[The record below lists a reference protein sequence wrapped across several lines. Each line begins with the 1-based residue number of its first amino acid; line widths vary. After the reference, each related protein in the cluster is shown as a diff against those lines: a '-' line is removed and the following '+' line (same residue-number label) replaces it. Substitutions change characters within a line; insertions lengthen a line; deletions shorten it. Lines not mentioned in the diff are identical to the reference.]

1 MLRRLPYG
9 ANYLRW
15 DEMAELR
22 GAIEDK
28 ALFRY
33 ISSGTS
39 VSSRLERLVEERLG
53 ATRALAVH
61 NGTEALRLALM
72 GTRPAA
78 GDPVYIPAVTFVAV
92 AGAVLSCGLVP
103 VPVDVDERCALDPT
117 LLPADAQRVIV
128 AHMEGM
134 VGPLPQGI
142 PYLIEDT
149 AQAMGGR
156 HADGRHAGTA
166 GYAGTFSFHHAKVLT
181 SGEGG
186 LVVVRDPD
194 DWELLRS
201 YHDHGSDREHGKY
214 PVWREGSFYGEN
226 FCANEAVAAVQ
237 LQQFRHLDEILASL
251 EQHHRMLSTE
261 LHDRPDIRQV
271 SRTDGDVKVSVRIE
285 LDSPELRDRALNELT
300 DKGLPCWTLD
310 KYFLPGHPV
319 VRDRASVYAD
329 GFPWNLDDG
338 SERYRPRS
346 RDGFRATRHLL
357 ARTLCLPLAPEL
369 DAAGQAQAA
378 KEVAATLAAL

>member
-1 MLRRLPYG
+1 MLRKLPYG
-9 ANYLRW
+9 ANYLEW
-15 DEMAELR
+15 DEMPELR
-22 GAIEDK
+22 HAINDK
-28 ALFRY
+28 SLFRY
-33 ISSGTS
+33 ISSGAS
-39 VSSRLERLVEERLG
+39 VSSRLEQLVQERLG
-53 ATRALAVH
+53 AAKALAVH
-61 NGTEALRLALM
+61 NGTEALRLALK
-72 GTRPAA
+72 GTRPSA

-103 VPVDVDERCALDPT
+103 VPVDVDERFALDAT
-117 LLPADAQRVIV
+117 LLPGDAQRVIV

-134 VGPLPQGI
+134 VGPLPQNV

-156 HADGRHAGTA
+156 HADGRHAGTV

-214 PVWREGSFYGEN
+214 PAWREGAFYGEN

-237 LQQFRHLDEILASL
+237 LQQFRHLDGILASL
-251 EQHHRMLSTE
+251 ERHHRMLSEE
-261 LHDRPDIRQV
+261 LPDRPDIRQV
-271 SRTDGDVKVSVRIE
+271 TRTDGDVKVSVRIE
-285 LDSPELRDRALNELT
+285 LESDELRDRALSELT
-300 DKGLPCWTLD
+300 DRGLPCWTLD
-310 KYFLPGHPV
+310 KYFLPEHPV
-319 VRDRASVYAD
+319 VRDRVSVYAD

-338 SERYRPRS
+338 SERYRPVS
-346 RDGFRATRHLL
+346 RDDFRTTRQLL
-357 ARTLCLPLAPEL
+357 GRTLCLPLAPEL
-369 DAAGQAQAA
+369 DETGQAQTA
-378 KEVAATLAAL
+378 KEVAATLDAL

>member
-1 MLRRLPYG
+1 MLRKLPYG
-9 ANYLRW
+9 ANYLEW
-15 DEMAELR
+15 EEMDELR
-22 GAIEDK
+22 SAVDDK
-28 ALFRY
+28 SLFRY
-33 ISSGTS
+33 ISSGAS
-39 VSSRLERLVEERLG
+39 VSSRLEQLVQERLG

-72 GTRPAA
+72 GTRPSA

-103 VPVDVDERCALDPT
+103 VPVDVDGRFGLDSA

-134 VGPLPQGI
+134 VGPLPHDV
-142 PYLIEDT
+142 PYLIEDS

-156 HADGRHAGTA
+156 HADGRHAGTV

-214 PVWREGSFYGEN
+214 PVWRDGAFYGEN

-251 EQHHRMLSTE
+251 ERHHRILSEE
-261 LHDRPDIRQV
+261 LPDRSDISRV
-271 SRTDGDVKVSVRIE
+271 ERTDGDVKVSVRIE
-285 LDSPELRDRALNELT
+285 LESRALRDRALTDLT
-300 DKGLPCWTLD
+300 DRGLPCWTLD
-310 KYFLPGHPV
+310 KYFLPEHPV
-319 VRDRASVYAD
+319 VRDRVSVYAD

-338 SERYRPRS
+338 SQRYRPRS
-346 RDGFRATRHLL
+346 RDGFRTTRQALG
-357 ARTLCLPLAPEL
+357 RTLCLPLAPEL
-369 DAAGQAQAA
+369 DETGQTQAA